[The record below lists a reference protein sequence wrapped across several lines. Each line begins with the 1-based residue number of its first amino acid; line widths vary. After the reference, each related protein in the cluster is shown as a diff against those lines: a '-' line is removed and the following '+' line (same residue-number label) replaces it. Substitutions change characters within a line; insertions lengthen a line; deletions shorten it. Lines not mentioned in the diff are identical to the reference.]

1 YLGKGRGGYQFA
13 GKIKNLTIWDKS
25 LTQTEIQADK
35 DKVLTGSETGLVA
48 YYEGNLDT
56 NNALIDSSTNKL
68 NGTLNN
74 GVFVKNELIP
84 PVTIS
89 YSVKLNSQPIAPV
102 TVYLGSQDESEALV
116 TVKSDLTSLAG
127 VTSLV
132 FTPDNWNQAQNFYVK
147 GVDDQ
152 IDDDDMNYQIITTVS
167 SEDQKYHKLAVN
179 DLSLTNIDNDQAGFI
194 IKGAGKAIEGR
205 DNVYSI
211 KLSSQP
217 VGNIRLIM
225 TPTNDQIRLNNEF
238 VGEPLTITFTPQ
250 NWNLEQTVRA
260 TALDDQVVEYLHYSQ
275 INFEVQTGQG
285 LDFESKA
292 DNNTAENALDLGT
305 IKGGYHWS
313 NLAISPSGDID
324 WFKFSLPDTGNNLD
338 FAKINF
344 NHGAGNLKLEVYS
357 AKNLTTPLLVSD
369 SSSAT
374 QNYEQISLNG
384 QPLGD
389 YYLKISG
396 NPNSYNLLVAD
407 SDYKFTQVVPNPVPV
422 VIQDNDL
429 PTATLIAGTTASEVF
444 SEPSYFT
451 VQLNAPLPTN
461 SSGLNVNYRLVGGS
475 ATLSEDKNGN
485 GVLDPGED
493 TNNNGKLELGDYL
506 IQKEGVV
513 RIAPGDIQ
521 NNLIIAPIDDKL
533 VEDLKLT
540 IKSVTPGTNSNELI
554 LNVNSSITN
563 IINQSIVEPL
573 GKDYPANNTT
583 TGRLLVGDVVTGAW
597 TSSGDQDWYGVYLEA
612 NKTYT
617 FDLEKYGSGDPFF
630 ELFDSNSNRLGYND
644 DINTNIRN
652 SRFTYTPTVSGKY
665 YAVARPFG
673 STLDSYRLSVK
684 NIVSNSSSKSEA
696 TGTDLSSY
704 TNTTGFL
711 SVGDVVTGNI
721 DSGYDQD
728 WYKLD
733 LKANTTYIL
742 DLMGS
747 SLGDGTL
754 TTPNIYLYN
763 GQGQKI
769 AEPNGLEIN
778 GGRVQTYFT
787 PTTSGTYY
795 ASALTRS
802 SSTTGTYKLGL
813 SEVIPYR
820 EPITSLTPEIFAGSK
835 LRFDKNLTATLTKGT
850 TLTYN
855 ANGFYEG
862 NINVTVDEPNRK
874 SEIQANSPAR
884 IAEETVIV
892 ELLPGDGYILPAN
905 PKATLRIQ
913 DDDVPGVRIVQV
925 GDNTVVKEGETAS
938 FEVALLSEPTDT
950 VTIRLTPGFEID
962 FVNPV
967 NPTTVKVTK
976 DIYTFDETNGGNLD
990 VNLVSLV
997 TGEKE
1002 KTVSFGVQLK
1012 VIPSSNIIVEF
1023 SDGNNDVT
1031 KDNPVF
1037 KSLLFTANEPN
1048 SVTGEEPGNWNQIQ
1062 QVILGY
1068 LDPDSSGN
1076 LKVKAIIKDATTGQ
1090 QIGNPLIF
1098 PIIRTTT
1105 QVDKQ
1110 TTEITIK
1117 PEDWYKLQTVTFT
1130 GIDEQLAE
1138 PGLYHQSNITY
1149 QVNSRDV
1156 EYKGLFVPVQRVDV
1170 VDRPLNPESITQ
1182 TVRLGLSNLKES
1194 LDNLELPMIGGLDG
1208 KMPNLIGDISDK
1220 LVVAIS
1226 AEPELTGNRLKTVIE
1241 NALSTLGL
1249 DFVNVGVDMTEDNIG
1264 ILLDVKEKYD
1274 LFSLPLDVNLG
1285 LDALGIGLKTE
1296 GDLKTT
1302 FDYNIS
1308 LGFGLNKNFGFYIDT
1323 KQTKVGAAFRV
1334 NLQDFKAQ
1342 GNLAFLRLDIADD
1355 PKNRTELAITFQ
1367 ASLKD
1372 LDNYQ
1377 TVKFFDV
1384 DGDYRLDTESFTYPI
1399 KTNNAGKPATT
1410 TTGEFI
1416 TTNQVINEPFV
1427 NVNAQGIAPAFTTV
1441 ANATAPQK
1449 LIDWNANG
1457 KFDAPF
1463 QSKNEGVYLTKKVA
1477 STTPGGQPTIESYYF
1492 DLNRNGSLDA
1502 NSKEKLFSVTPGTA
1516 KWFDTTGK
1524 LKPFTIEQK
1533 NANGVVTYYFDQ
1545 NGNNVLDTGET
1556 LTAQE
1561 KTKFDKNNN
1570 NILDAD
1576 EAGLGEGT
1584 YVQGTGIAF
1593 LDTNNNGQLDATE
1606 SYVYSEFDEFDA
1618 ETEKKI
1624 ITYNV
1629 LTSGTTTFLDQNNN
1643 GTFEEANDLDLLK
1656 SQPVT
1661 VTEAAILGLP
1671 GAGNYTVAQILKL
1684 TVANG
1689 KVMDTEVSFVN
1700 SKGDIAKKLD
1710 IKEEPLVRI
1719 KEGVRFIDQ
1728 DNNGKLTLDNF
1739 DPLKSNIYTYKV
1751 LTSGTT
1757 TYLDQNNNGVYDSS
1771 NDLDLFANF
1780 TVTQERSKFAGLP
1793 AGSYPAHQILKLTVT
1808 NGQIQETEISFV
1820 NTVNAKTDTAKKL
1833 DVGDEPLLRTREGRT
1848 FIDNDNN
1855 GAFTLNDEM
1864 VVTELFTLPNNE
1876 FDTSTLTGT
1885 GNIVKLIDD
1894 GNRLTLT
1901 ELKNWKST
1909 PQLGFNDLFNY
1920 ELAGNANLGLKTKT
1934 SVEGDPAF
1942 PSVAFDLAIGLPI
1955 FNYGNQS
1962 QASSTGLD
1970 VNFNN
1975 LTLDFGTFLTDFAT
1989 PIMKTVDRI
1998 ISPVKPV
2005 IDILNTD
2012 TKLFSYLGME
2022 NQFNRDGR
2030 PGVSILDL
2038 GIVLA
2043 EAIPADTTD
2052 QTLKRIK
2059 DSVPKAVKFADTIAK
2074 IIELNENLIK
2084 LAESGSSIILPLGS
2098 YNLKDFKGASD
2109 DPADTAAKVDAG
2121 TQGTQTPAPGV
2132 TPGTTPAQ
2140 QAQNSTTA
2148 SPQQKSTLSK
2158 LQSLDGIQIP
2168 ILDNPITLV
2177 RLLLGEEDVDLI
2189 KYDIPD
2195 LSYYFG
2201 KEQEFLLWTPPTV
2214 EGVLGLYFDAKTDLS
2229 VGYDTHGLESWRDDD
2244 FSISSI
2250 YKILDGFYVDDLNS
2264 DGVDKDE
2271 LALNAGI
2278 YAGLSAS
2285 IVVAKAVLKGG
2296 VDGYLG
2302 FDLVDEGELQGIS
2315 DGKVRGSEIISRISN
2330 PLSLF
2335 DLKGSLDAYLKGEI
2349 RVGIDFGFF
2358 EIMKTVWEE
2367 EFRTNLAKFNIGAN
2381 GVTLSFAGKAVDGF
2395 IVGGTVFLD
2404 GNLNGQLDEG
2414 EPFTFTNRN
2423 GQFTL
2428 NISPSLFSQ
2437 LDVNQ
2442 NGTIDISEGRLA
2454 MIGGKDSGSEL
2465 PFDGILTASVGSEV
2479 VTPFTSLVERVA
2491 RLNPEGFTITKAE
2504 ELVTNNLILTS
2515 YSGGLIFYPKLKVIA
2530 TGEDIFFLFLEDGT
2544 RVEVSTP
2551 YELDVTDQVL
2561 LSDNF
2566 EELKAQ
2572 NGWTA
2577 LELSVSAEGMPLPQ
2591 FSARNPKTGKYEFV
2605 IYAPKIDAQ
2614 SYQYLL
2620 GAQIQLV
2627 SEQLATLTGK
2637 PINEI
2642 LDQFAAKVNSGIVDL
2657 SSSPGDFLP
2666 SNFTESQ
2673 KLAASLAIRNAI
2685 DTLSQAAY
2693 SQVDYNGDGIKDG
2706 GYGFASETYDVYK
2719 DIFRINSKMQV
2730 VSENLQNLLA
2740 KIRDNELD
2748 ISFAQFNEDF
2758 STSGLRQQLNN
2769 LTGIAVNVFAPETA
2783 DFTRTISEESS
2794 YTFTVADFPFTKG
2807 DPDDTLKS
2815 VIVEWTVDQGD
2826 LKLGDKFVTSGM
2838 EIMVQDI
2845 QAGKLTF
2852 KPEVNG
2858 FGSNYT
2864 HFNFSV
2870 TDGKFFTDKIHTM
2883 TFEVTAVDDAPTVLN
2898 PITDVNVD
2906 EDAANTV
2913 IDITNVFTDIDNDI
2927 ASIVKSVFLNDNTG
2941 LVTATIVD
2949 NQLTLDY
2956 QDNKFGTANLTIR
2969 GTSNGKT
2976 VEDTFILTVNP
2987 VNDAPTLQQKIAN
3000 QTATEGQPFSF
3011 TIPSN
3016 TFTDIDGDNL
3026 TYTLATET

>member
-1 YLGKGRGGYQFA
+1 
-13 GKIKNLTIWDKS
+13 
-25 LTQTEIQADK
+25 
-35 DKVLTGSETGLVA
+35 
-48 YYEGNLDT
+48 
-56 NNALIDSSTNKL
+56 
-68 NGTLNN
+68 
-74 GVFVKNELIP
+74 
-84 PVTIS
+84 
-89 YSVKLNSQPIAPV
+89 
-102 TVYLGSQDESEALV
+102 
-116 TVKSDLTSLAG
+116 
-127 VTSLV
+127 
-132 FTPDNWNQAQNFYVK
+132 
-147 GVDDQ
+147 
-152 IDDDDMNYQIITTVS
+152 
-167 SEDQKYHKLAVN
+167 
-179 DLSLTNIDNDQAGFI
+179 
-194 IKGAGKAIEGR
+194 
-205 DNVYSI
+205 
-211 KLSSQP
+211 
-217 VGNIRLIM
+217 
-225 TPTNDQIRLNNEF
+225 
-238 VGEPLTITFTPQ
+238 
-250 NWNLEQTVRA
+250 
-260 TALDDQVVEYLHYSQ
+260 
-275 INFEVQTGQG
+275 
-285 LDFESKA
+285 
-292 DNNTAENALDLGT
+292 
-305 IKGGYHWS
+305 
-313 NLAISPSGDID
+313 
-324 WFKFSLPDTGNNLD
+324 
-338 FAKINF
+338 
-344 NHGAGNLKLEVYS
+344 
-357 AKNLTTPLLVSD
+357 
-369 SSSAT
+369 
-374 QNYEQISLNG
+374 
-384 QPLGD
+384 
-389 YYLKISG
+389 
-396 NPNSYNLLVAD
+396 
-407 SDYKFTQVVPNPVPV
+407 
-422 VIQDNDL
+422 
-429 PTATLIAGTTASEVF
+429 
-444 SEPSYFT
+444 
-451 VQLNAPLPTN
+451 
-461 SSGLNVNYRLVGGS
+461 
-475 ATLSEDKNGN
+475 
-485 GVLDPGED
+485 
-493 TNNNGKLELGDYL
+493 
-506 IQKEGVV
+506 
-513 RIAPGDIQ
+513 
-521 NNLIIAPIDDKL
+521 
-533 VEDLKLT
+533 
-540 IKSVTPGTNSNELI
+540 
-554 LNVNSSITN
+554 
-563 IINQSIVEPL
+563 
-573 GKDYPANNTT
+573 
-583 TGRLLVGDVVTGAW
+583 
-597 TSSGDQDWYGVYLEA
+597 
-612 NKTYT
+612 
-617 FDLEKYGSGDPFF
+617 
-630 ELFDSNSNRLGYND
+630 
-644 DINTNIRN
+644 
-652 SRFTYTPTVSGKY
+652 
-665 YAVARPFG
+665 
-673 STLDSYRLSVK
+673 
-684 NIVSNSSSKSEA
+684 
-696 TGTDLSSY
+696 
-704 TNTTGFL
+704 
-711 SVGDVVTGNI
+711 
-721 DSGYDQD
+721 
-728 WYKLD
+728 
-733 LKANTTYIL
+733 
-742 DLMGS
+742 
-747 SLGDGTL
+747 
-754 TTPNIYLYN
+754 
-763 GQGQKI
+763 
-769 AEPNGLEIN
+769 
-778 GGRVQTYFT
+778 
-787 PTTSGTYY
+787 
-795 ASALTRS
+795 
-802 SSTTGTYKLGL
+802 
-813 SEVIPYR
+813 
-820 EPITSLTPEIFAGSK
+820 
-835 LRFDKNLTATLTKGT
+835 
-850 TLTYN
+850 
-855 ANGFYEG
+855 
-862 NINVTVDEPNRK
+862 
-874 SEIQANSPAR
+874 
-884 IAEETVIV
+884 
-892 ELLPGDGYILPAN
+892 
-905 PKATLRIQ
+905 
-913 DDDVPGVRIVQV
+913 
-925 GDNTVVKEGETAS
+925 
-938 FEVALLSEPTDT
+938 
-950 VTIRLTPGFEID
+950 
-962 FVNPV
+962 
-967 NPTTVKVTK
+967 
-976 DIYTFDETNGGNLD
+976 
-990 VNLVSLV
+990 
-997 TGEKE
+997 
-1002 KTVSFGVQLK
+1002 
-1012 VIPSSNIIVEF
+1012 
-1023 SDGNNDVT
+1023 
-1031 KDNPVF
+1031 
-1037 KSLLFTANEPN
+1037 
-1048 SVTGEEPGNWNQIQ
+1048 
-1062 QVILGY
+1062 
-1068 LDPDSSGN
+1068 
-1076 LKVKAIIKDATTGQ
+1076 
-1090 QIGNPLIF
+1090 
-1098 PIIRTTT
+1098 
-1105 QVDKQ
+1105 
-1110 TTEITIK
+1110 
-1117 PEDWYKLQTVTFT
+1117 
-1130 GIDEQLAE
+1130 
-1138 PGLYHQSNITY
+1138 
-1149 QVNSRDV
+1149 
-1156 EYKGLFVPVQRVDV
+1156 VDV

-1274 LFSLPLDVNLG
+1274 LFSLPLDVDLG
-1285 LDALGIGLKTE
+1285 LDALGISLKTE

-1323 KQTKVGAAFRV
+1323 KQTKVGAAFRID
-1334 NLQDFKAQ
+1334 LEDFKAQ

-1477 STTPGGQPTIESYYF
+1477 STTLGGQPTIESYYF

-1643 GTFEEANDLDLLK
+1643 GAFEEANDLDLLK

-1855 GAFTLNDEM
+1855 GSFTLNDEM

-1920 ELAGNANLGLKTKT
+1920 ELAGSANLGLKTKT

-1962 QASSTGLD
+1962 QAGSTGLD

-2250 YKILDGFYVDDLNS
+2250 YKILDGFYVDDLNP

-2437 LDVNQ
+2437 LDVNE

-2454 MIGGKDSGSEL
+2454 MIGGIDSGSDL
-2465 PFDGILTASVGSEV
+2465 PFDGILTAAVGSEV

-2491 RLNPEGFTITKAE
+2491 RLNPEGFTINQVE

-2515 YSGGLIFYPKLKVIA
+2515 YSGGLIFYPTLKVIA
-2530 TGEDIFFLFLEDGT
+2530 TGEESFFLFVNGET
-2544 RVEVSTP
+2544 VEVSVP

-2566 EELKAQ
+2566 DELKAE

-2577 LELSVSAEGMPLPQ
+2577 LELNISAEGMPLPQ
-2591 FSARNPKTGKYEFV
+2591 FFDINPKTGEGELV
-2605 IYAPKIDAQ
+2605 IYAPQIDAK

-2657 SSSPGDFLP
+2657 SSSPGDFFP
-2666 SNFTESQ
+2666 SNFTQSQ
-2673 KLAASLAIRNAI
+2673 KLAAGLAISNAI
-2685 DTLSQAAY
+2685 ATLSEAAY
-2693 SQVDYNGDGIKDG
+2693 SQVDYNGDGISDY
-2706 GYGFASETYDVYK
+2706 GYGFASETYDIYK

-2730 VSENLQNLLA
+2730 VSENLQDLLA

-2748 ISFAQFNEDF
+2748 ISFAQFNQDF
-2758 STSGLRQQLNN
+2758 STSGLQEQLNN

-2783 DFTRTISEESS
+2783 DFSRTISEESS

-2815 VIVEWTVDQGD
+2815 VIVEWTVEQGS
-2826 LKLGDKFVTSGM
+2826 LKLGDQFVTSGM
-2838 EIMVQDI
+2838 EIMVEDI

-2852 KPEVNG
+2852 NPEVNG

-2883 TFEVTAVDDAPTVLN
+2883 TFDVTAVDDAPTVLN
-2898 PITDVNVD
+2898 PITDVNVN

-2913 IDITNVFTDIDNDI
+2913 IDLSNVFTDIDNDI
-2927 ASIVKSVFLNDNTG
+2927 ALIVKSVFLNDNTG

-2949 NQLTLDY
+2949 NQLILDY
-2956 QDNKFGTANLTIR
+2956 QDNQFGTANLTIR

-2976 VEDTFILTVNP
+2976 VDDTLILTVNP

-3000 QTATEGQPFSF
+3000 QTATENQPFNF
-3011 TIPSN
+3011 TIPAN

-3026 TYTLATET
+3026 TYTLATETVLPSGITFDAATGTFSGTPSDTASGTYNLTVIASDPAGETAADSFILEVLNAVNGDSSSETVNGTSGDDYINASAGNDTVNGGEGNDILDGGTGNDRLAGGPGDDTYIVDSSRDVAIENAGQGQDTVKSSVNYTLTVNIENITLTGNANIDGTGNNLDNVITGNSGNNLLKGLDGNDTLIGSAGNDTLIGGKGNDILTGGDGSDSFLFGSGAIFNTSDFGVDSINDFIKGSDKIILSKTSFNALVSTVGNNLQTAEFATINDAANELNLVGSSNAKIVYNLATGNLFYNQNGATAGLGNGALFATFNGIPQLSENDIFLQA